1 VAGRGTGYS
10 RPAPLRGLWK
20 EINGVDGLDA
30 RVPQI
35 SPHRPFRDALATSGA
50 LAWSG
55 FRRYATYRQATIA
68 GAFTNTVF
76 GFLRCYVLLAVAA
89 GAVGGRPAGYD
100 AAQLTT
106 FVWVGQGL
114 LSVVALWG
122 WTELADRIRS
132 GDVTADL
139 LRPVHPVLSYLAPDL
154 GRALHALL
162 FRFVPPVVVGLVFFD
177 PYLPGRLLTVPLFAV
192 SVLLAVVGSMGMR
205 FLVNATAYWLHDAR
219 GPLIL
224 WTLAAGVLAGL
235 YFPLRFLP
243 DWLAVTLWV
252 ATPFP
257 GFLQTPLD
265 VLVER
270 DPTPIQVALVVLQAC
285 WAAVLLALCALV
297 QRRAERRL
305 VAQGG

>member
-1 VAGRGTGYS
+1 MDR
-10 RPAPLRGLWK
+10 
-20 EINGVDGLDA
+20 LDA
-30 RVPQI
+30 RVPRI
-35 SPHRPFRDALATSGA
+35 SPHRPFRDSLATFAA

-55 FRRYATYRQATIA
+55 FRRYITYRQATIA
-68 GAFTNTVF
+68 GSFTNIVF

-100 AAQLTT
+100 AAQLVT

-114 LSVVALWG
+114 LTVVALWG

-139 LRPVHPVLSYLAPDL
+139 LRPVHPVIGYLAPDL

-162 FRFVPPVVVGLVFFD
+162 FRFVPPVVVGLIFFD
-177 PYLPGRLLTVPLFAV
+177 PYLPGRWFTVPLFAL
-192 SVLLAVVGSMGMR
+192 SVLLAVIGSMGVR
-205 FLVNATAYWLHDAR
+205 FMVNATAYWLHDAR
-219 GPLIL
+219 GPIIL
-224 WTLAAGVLAGL
+224 WTLSAGILAGL

-265 VLVER
+265 VLIER
-270 DPTPIQVALVVLQAC
+270 DPPPMQVGLVLLQAC

>member
-1 VAGRGTGYS
+1 MDR
-10 RPAPLRGLWK
+10 
-20 EINGVDGLDA
+20 LDA
-30 RVPQI
+30 RVPRI
-35 SPHRPFRDALATSGA
+35 SPNRPFRDTFAIFAALAR
-50 LAWSG
+50 SG
-55 FRRYATYRQATIA
+55 FQRYITYRQATIA
-68 GAFTNTVF
+68 GSFTNIVF

-100 AAQLTT
+100 AAQLAT

-114 LSVVALWG
+114 LTVVALWG

-132 GDVTADL
+132 GEVTADL
-139 LRPVHPVLSYLAPDL
+139 LRPVHPVIGYLAPDL

-162 FRFVPPVVVGLVFFD
+162 FRFVPPVAVGLIFFD
-177 PYLPGRLLTVPLFAV
+177 LYLPGRWFTVPLFAL
-192 SVLLAVVGSMGMR
+192 SVLLAVVGSMGVR
-205 FLVNATAYWLHDAR
+205 FLINATAYWLHDAR
-219 GPLIL
+219 GPLTL
-224 WTLAAGVLAGL
+224 WTLAAGLLAGL

-265 VLVER
+265 VLIER
-270 DPTPIQVALVVLQAC
+270 DATPVQVGLVALQAC

>member
-1 VAGRGTGYS
+1 MDR
-10 RPAPLRGLWK
+10 
-20 EINGVDGLDA
+20 LDA

-35 SPHRPFRDALATSGA
+35 SPRRPFRDTAATFGA

-55 FRRYATYRQATIA
+55 FRRYLTYRQATIA
-68 GAFTNTVF
+68 GSFTNTVF

-89 GAVGGRPAGYD
+89 GAVGGRPGGYD

-139 LRPVHPVLSYLAPDL
+139 LRPVHPVISYLAPDL

-162 FRFVPPVVVGLVFFD
+162 FRFVPPLVAGFVFFD
-177 PYLPGRLLTVPLFAV
+177 PYVPGRPFTVPLFAV
-192 SVLLAVVGSMGMR
+192 SVLLAVIGSMGVR

-219 GPLIL
+219 GPIVL
-224 WTLAAGVLAGL
+224 WTLAAGLLAGL

-270 DPTPIQVALVVLQAC
+270 DSTPVQAGLVGLQAC
-285 WAAVLLALCALV
+285 WAVVLLALCALV

>member
-1 VAGRGTGYS
+1 M
-10 RPAPLRGLWK
+10 
-20 EINGVDGLDA
+20 DGLDA
-30 RVPQI
+30 RVPVI
-35 SPHRPFRDALATSGA
+35 SPRRPFRDWVSTFGA
-50 LAWSG
+50 LSWSG

-68 GAFTNTVF
+68 GSFTNTVF

-89 GAVGGRPAGYD
+89 GAAGGRPGGYG
-100 AAQLTT
+100 AEQLAS

-114 LSVVALWG
+114 LTVVSLWG

-132 GDVTADL
+132 GDVAADL
-139 LRPVHPVLSYLAPDL
+139 LRPVPPIVGYLAPDL
-154 GRALHALL
+154 GRAGHAMI
-162 FRFVPPVVVGLVFFD
+162 FRFLPPLAVGALFFD
-177 PYLPGRLLTVPLFAV
+177 LYAPSRWFTVPLFALSIV
-192 SVLLAVVGSMGMR
+192 LAVVASLGLR

-219 GPLIL
+219 GPIAL
-224 WTLAAGVLAGL
+224 WTLSAGVLAGL

-243 DWLAVTLWV
+243 DWLAVLLWV

-257 GFLQTPLD
+257 GLLQTPLD

-270 DPTPIQVALVVLQAC
+270 DPAPVQLGLVALQAV
-285 WAAVLLALCALV
+285 WATALITAAVFV